1 MTVSPAGIAGAPSD
15 IFSFDATEASVAG
28 ICDMLLQSHDGY
40 IELLPALP
48 SAWPTG
54 SIKGLCAQGALTV
67 DLNWKD
73 GKATAADIHAA
84 KDRTVNLLIT
94 GGATPAMTID
104 GKAITPKVKGDI
116 ATIDL
121 KAGQTLNLRY

>member
-1 MTVSPAGIAGAPSD
+1 
-15 IFSFDATEASVAG
+15 
-28 ICDMLLQSHDGY
+28 MLLQSHDGF

-73 GKATAADIHAA
+73 GKATAADIRAEKA
-84 KDRTVNLLIT
+84 NTVNLRV
-94 GGATPAMTID
+94 ADNNVPAMTID
-104 GKAITPKVKGDI
+104 GKTVTPKVKGDI
-116 ATIDL
+116 ASVSL